1 MRSLFKRRP
10 SAPMVVSLV
19 ALFLSL
25 GGVGYA
31 ATALPRNSVGNA
43 QLRNNAVTAGKIK
56 PSTIGAKRLASEGVT
71 YTKIHPGAVGKVR
84 ANLNQLQARLASTC
98 ANGSAVGG
106 VDINGKVTCNPTAPP
121 RVSIAS
127 ASADVAGTSAPV
139 AGGTLPAGG
148 SYLAFAN
155 PTVAVT
161 GSGTA
166 QRVTVTCTLTVG
178 TSTQTRSATID
189 TGTST
194 AAAPVTIPLQQAG
207 AAGPVSVACADAVD
221 TGTPPTV
228 RATTG
233 IEAIQT
239 AS

>member
-1 MRSLFKRRP
+1 VRALLKRRP

-19 ALFLSL
+19 ALFMSL

-31 ATALPRNSVGNA
+31 ATSLPKNSVGTA
-43 QLRNNAVTAGKIK
+43 QIRNDAVTYKKIE
-56 PSTIGAKRLASEGVT
+56 PASVGSRRLARDGVT

-98 ANGSAVGG
+98 AAASAIGG
-106 VDINGKVTCNPTAPP
+106 VDVNGKVTCNPTVPA

-127 ASADVAGTSAPV
+127 ASADVAGTPAPV
-139 AGGTLPAGG
+139 AGGTLPAGA

-161 GSGTA
+161 GSGSA

-178 TSTQTRSATID
+178 TSTQTRAATID

-194 AAAPVTIPLQQAG
+194 TANPVTIPLQQAG
-207 AAGPVSVACADAVD
+207 AAGPVAVACSDAVD

-228 RATTG
+228 HATTG